1 MSAYD
6 EGAIRGFRALYHGYG
21 YKRYKMSK
29 FEAYDLY
36 VENKNFLGGE
46 HIVTFPGVG
55 GRLMA
60 LRPDVT
66 LSIVKNAAAGEGELE
81 KLYYNETVY
90 RSEDGELRE
99 ITQVGLECIGALDD
113 YAMGEVVLLAAR
125 SLALVDEAYLL
136 TLSHMGIVSAML
148 DAAIPAASPAG
159 LRETL
164 LACIGEKNTHG
175 LRAICTDAGVAPEAT
190 ERLAALMLAGGSY
203 TDAIDGLRT
212 LCADLPEAMAGVE
225 ELDNIARML
234 ELYGAISHLRLDF
247 SLVNDLQYY
256 NGVIFKGY
264 LRALPCELL
273 SGGRYDRLARR
284 FGRAGAIGFAI
295 NVDLLERLGG
305 VGDDYDVDVLLTYRS
320 DATVDAVSKAVK
332 LLAESGQRVRVQPA
346 SSPCKLRARQHMTM
360 TEGRLEIGE

>member
-21 YKRYKMSK
+21 YQRYKMSK
-29 FEAYDLY
+29 FEEYDLY
-36 VENKNFLGGE
+36 AENKNFLGGE

-90 RSEDGELRE
+90 RAEDGELRE

-125 SLALVDEAYLL
+125 SLALVDEHYLL

-148 DAAIPAASPAG
+148 DAAIPEADPAG

-164 LACIGEKNTHG
+164 LACIGEKNAHG
-175 LRAICTDAGVAPEAT
+175 LRAECARSGVSTEAT
-190 ERLAALMLAGGSY
+190 ARLAALMQGGGSY
-203 TDAIDGLRT
+203 TDTIDSLRA
-212 LCADLPEAMAGVE
+212 LCADLPEALAAIA

-234 ELYGAISHLRLDF
+234 ELDGAISHLRLDF

-295 NVDLLERLGG
+295 NVDLLERLGET
-305 VGDDYDVDVLLTYRS
+305 GDDYDVDVLLTYDTAS
-320 DATVDAVSKAVK
+320 TTDALARAVK
-332 LLAESGQRVRVQPA
+332 LLTESGQRVRVQPA
-346 SSPCKLRARQHMTM
+346 SSPCRLRARQHMIM
-360 TEGRLEIGE
+360 TEGRLELGE